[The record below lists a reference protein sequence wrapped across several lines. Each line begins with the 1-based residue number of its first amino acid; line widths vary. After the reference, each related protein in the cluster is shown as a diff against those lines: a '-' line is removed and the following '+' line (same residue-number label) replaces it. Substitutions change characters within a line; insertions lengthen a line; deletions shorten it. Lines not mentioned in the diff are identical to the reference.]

1 MNRLLQRLLTAIHPF
16 TPPNRGR
23 GPFTRFTRRA
33 RKVFVLAQE
42 EAQRLNHNYLGTE
55 HLLLG
60 LIREQEGVA
69 GLALA
74 DLRLNLPAARTTVKA
89 IVGRGDL
96 PASGPIGLTPRAKQ
110 VIARAVDEAT
120 RLRHAYLGT
129 EHLLLA
135 LTYESRDVS
144 ADVLHNAGISP
155 LQVREAVL
163 RRLIQGPSLMQ

>member
-55 HLLLG
+55 HLLL
-60 LIREQEGVA
+60 
-69 GLALA
+69 
-74 DLRLNLPAARTTVKA
+74 
-89 IVGRGDL
+89 
-96 PASGPIGLTPRAKQ
+96 
-110 VIARAVDEAT
+110 
-120 RLRHAYLGT
+120 
-129 EHLLLA
+129 A

-144 ADVLHNAGISP
+144 ADVLRNAGISP